1 MSTLLKPKFGPLSY
15 SECGGA
21 PVLKTL
27 WEKFDFTLL
36 LTQSGINK
44 HSGTPSWIIAFAYII
59 ALISGCSSVSAMS
72 EFVSKDSLLTA
83 MFRNFKLAQY
93 TFSRFL
99 TQNYNWQLFGLK
111 RVARLQDECDTALM
125 EGDVV
130 VLDDTKNVHSFARK
144 MPFLC
149 WLFDSSDKVNVWCMN
164 IVATYAVLGNGLQYP
179 LLYKIWVKTDNVDEK
194 KSKIKLS
201 QEMLLSIRQ
210 CCTKRLWV
218 AMDRWFLCKYLF
230 NFLTDNNFDWV
241 TKAKRNTALFRKEYE
256 KISGRERFVPI
267 KPIMLIM
274 EVCSKLL
281 KSAAEGE
288 IAALS
293 IPDIYMK
300 IPYQSTTKRGKQ
312 VTRHK
317 YVPIAAIVATR
328 LQKDNADK
336 STDVSSTT
344 EDIAIYRGVY
354 LIISN
359 RHDVPLE
366 ALQAYVKRWSIEVF
380 FRTAKQELGFS
391 KCHSTNQNSHYAHLE
406 LIFVAETLL
415 CYAKWELNANTS
427 ESEEV
432 FTHGQMVKSF
442 FNARLKV
449 KHVLHG
455 RCAAIEVCFDT
466 AKQVFAK
473 LIEKYWPQNVGL
485 YLGTRPDIHLLTP
498 TA

>member
-1 MSTLLKPKFGPLSY
+1 MLTLLKPTYGQQPY
-15 SECGGA
+15 GECGGA

-44 HSGTPSWIIAFAYII
+44 HSGVPSWIIAFAYII
-59 ALISGCSSVSAMS
+59 ALIGGCSSVSGMS
-72 EFVSKDSLLTA
+72 KFVSKDSLLTA
-83 MFRNFKLAQY
+83 MFRNLNLAQY

-99 TQNYNWQLFGLK
+99 TQNHNWQLFGFK
-111 RVARLQDECDTALM
+111 RVERLQNERDTALM

-130 VLDDTKNVHSFARK
+130 VLDDTKNVHSFAHK

-164 IVATYAVLGNGLQYP
+164 VVATYAVLSNGLQYP
-179 LLYKIWVKTDNVDEK
+179 LLYKIWIKTDNVDEK

-210 CCTKRLWV
+210 CCSKRLWV

-256 KISGRERFVPI
+256 RISGRERFVPV
-267 KPIMLIM
+267 KPITLII
-274 EVCSKLL
+274 EYCSKLL
-281 KSAAEGE
+281 KSATEGKT
-288 IAALS
+288 AALS

-300 IPYQSTTKRGKQ
+300 MPYQATTKRGKQ
-312 VTRHK
+312 VTRHRF
-317 YVPIAAIVATR
+317 VQIAAIIATR
-328 LQKDNADK
+328 LEKDIIDK
-336 STDVSSTT
+336 LTNSPATT

-359 RHDVPLE
+359 RYDAPLE
-366 ALQAYVKRWSIEVF
+366 AFQAYAKRWSIEVF

-391 KCHSTNQNSHYAHLE
+391 KCHSTNQNSHLAHIE
-406 LIFVAETLL
+406 LIFTAETLL
-415 CYAKWELNANTS
+415 CYAKWDLNANTS
-427 ESEEV
+427 ESDEV
-432 FTHGQMVKSF
+432 FTHGQMVRSF
-442 FNARLKV
+442 FNSHIEV
-449 KHVLHG
+449 DHVLSG
-455 RCAAIEVCFDT
+455 VSTSIQVRLDT
-466 AKQVFAK
+466 ATLAFAK
-473 LIEKYWPQNVGL
+473 LIEKYWPQNVELNFWAHQGL
-485 YLGTRPDIHLLTP
+485 HLFAA